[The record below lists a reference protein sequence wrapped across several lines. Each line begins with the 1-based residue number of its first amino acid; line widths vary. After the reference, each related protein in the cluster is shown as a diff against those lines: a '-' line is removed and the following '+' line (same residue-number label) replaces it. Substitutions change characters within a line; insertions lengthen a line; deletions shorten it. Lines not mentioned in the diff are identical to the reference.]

1 MPQFSEWA
9 RQAHFGLR
17 HTETDSGTVGSTD
30 AGPRQESLKSNLSK
44 DWFEEFKDSHQ
55 RSQVFTKI
63 IPLIQTPDEKIVR
76 NVVFNRKSKQ
86 LMHLQVH
93 PSPGPQPRPLGH
105 TTGQYDSQSS
115 KSNGGEEQCSIRW
128 SILNKNLILSYRSTL
143 QSCGSLDSL
152 FLVFHEHHS
161 CSILVQGEK
170 QEWGLGVLPLKFLK
184 KLSTFLYILHGQYDK
199 LKSDLQKRFHI
210 VFEGVAKAANSA
222 PLSKIYTDLYII
234 EGEASENNQE
244 HEVRH
249 LERASRRPAV
259 TETIITC
266 ENILKACP
274 QSPEPRVV
282 LTKGVAGVGKT
293 VLTQKFSLDWAEGR
307 ANQELQMVF
316 PFTFRDLNL
325 LRDKQFS
332 LVELLH
338 HFFSSSKALC
348 SSQQLQVLFI
358 FDGLDECRLP
368 LDFGQTPVLSDP
380 TESVSLDVLLVNLI
394 KGNLLPTARLWITTR
409 HAAANLIP
417 AECVSMVT
425 EVIGFIDWQKELYFR
440 KRFRDDTIISH
451 IKSIRSL
458 YIMSHIPIF
467 CWILSTVIQKL
478 LEQTEKPELPQ
489 TLTKMYVHFLVVQA
503 KVQKI
508 KYQQGSGADLHWTP
522 ETREM
527 VLSLGKLAFEQLQ
540 KGNLIFYECDL
551 SECGLDA
558 KAVSK
563 DSGVFTQVLKEES
576 GLYQNKVYCFI
587 HLTVQEFLAAL
598 HVHQTFFSS
607 GENLMG
613 TPNSSE
619 KPESEVSFYCS
630 AVDQALQSPNGHLD
644 LFLRFLLGL
653 SLPTNQKLL
662 EGLLTQTGSNQTT
675 EETVKYIKQKLDEK
689 DLSAE
694 RSLNLLNC
702 LNELDDLSLVKEMQK
717 NWARLS
723 FKDISPAYQSA
734 LCYLLLASSDA
745 DEFDLRKYD
754 PSETALLRLLPV
766 VKASTKAIVSGCELS
781 PLGCERLASVL
792 SSSSVTYLDLS
803 HNDLQDTGVEL
814 LCDALKNAPCR
825 LKTLRLSPAGKR
837 WMVPGLKKYFCDL
850 SLDPNTAYRHLS
862 LSDDNRTMTW
872 VKEAHQR
879 PNHEDRFTYYAQVLG
894 DTELKGCCYWEVDW
908 AGQGGVSIAATYKGI
923 SRKGKGM
930 ECRFGDNDLSWSLRI
945 CDGDYF
951 FWHNNIYTSNI
962 SSGKGGVPQTER
974 ACLQGEW
981 ACFWT

>member
-1 MPQFSEWA
+1 MDHSGARRKTDQKHKLEAEPDQDYPRPKSGPDPSVASESDKSMGHGINFLTQIGSSPDH
-9 RQAHFGLR
+9 RC
-17 HTETDSGTVGSTD
+17 SSTD

-55 RSQVFTKI
+55 REENLSAAEGHMSPTELDHTFQLLK
-63 IPLIQTPDEKIVR
+63 EKVHDTVER
-76 NVVFNRKSKQ
+76 E
-86 LMHLQVH
+86 LQKFYKFLT
-93 PSPGPQPRPLGH
+93 SD
-105 TTGQYDSQSS
+105 DSQSS
-115 KSNGGEEQCSIRW
+115 KSEGGEEQCSRE
-128 SILNKNLILSYRSTL
+128 ILRITPDVLREMGL
-143 QSCGSLDSL
+143 
-152 FLVFHEHHS
+152 
-161 CSILVQGEK
+161 EK
-170 QEWGLGVLPLKFLK
+170 LAERLESKTKSGF
-184 KLSTFLYILHGQYDK
+184 SDK

-307 ANQELQMVF
+307 A
-316 PFTFRDLNL
+316 TRSSKWCS
-325 LRDKQFS
+325 RS
-332 LVELLH
+332 LSETSMCSETNSSAWWSCCTTSSVHPKLSAAPNSSRC
-338 HFFSSSKALC
+338 SSSLTVWMSA
-348 SSQQLQVLFI
+348 
-358 FDGLDECRLP
+358 
-368 LDFGQTPVLSDP
+368 DFLWTSAKPSLSDP

-425 EVIGFIDWQKELYFR
+425 E
-440 KRFRDDTIISH
+440 
-451 IKSIRSL
+451 SIRSL

-508 KYQQGSGADLHWTP
+508 KYHDGSGADLHWTP

-702 LNELDDLSLVKEMQK
+702 LNELDDL
-717 NWARLS
+717 N
-723 FKDISPAYQSA
+723 P
-734 LCYLLLASSDA
+734 

-781 PLGCERLASVL
+781 PLSCERLASVL

-803 HNDLQDTGVEL
+803 YNDLQDTGVEL

-825 LKTLRLSPAGKR
+825 LKTLRLSGCLVSERGGAAL
-837 WMVPGLKKYFCDL
+837 VSVL
-850 SLDPNTAYRHLS
+850 SSSHSS
-862 LSDDNRTMTW
+862 LSELD
-872 VKEAHQR
+872 VSF
-879 PNHEDRFTYYAQVLG
+879 NHLG
-894 DTELKGCCYWEVDW
+894 PSAERLKELKEDPHC
-908 AGQGGVSIAATYKGI
+908 
-923 SRKGKGM
+923 
-930 ECRFGDNDLSWSLRI
+930 
-945 CDGDYF
+945 
-951 FWHNNIYTSNI
+951 
-962 SSGKGGVPQTER
+962 P
-974 ACLQGEW
+974 LQSV
-981 ACFWT
+981 T

>member
-1 MPQFSEWA
+1 MSPTELDHTFQL
-9 RQAHFGLR
+9 LR
-17 HTETDSGTVGSTD
+17 EKVLDTVE
-30 AGPRQESLKSNLSK
+30 QE
-44 DWFEEFKDSHQ
+44 
-55 RSQVFTKI
+55 
-63 IPLIQTPDEKIVR
+63 
-76 NVVFNRKSKQ
+76 
-86 LMHLQVH
+86 LQKFYKFLT
-93 PSPGPQPRPLGH
+93 SD
-105 TTGQYDSQSS
+105 DSQSS
-115 KSNGGEEQCSIRW
+115 KSNGGEEQCS
-128 SILNKNLILSYRSTL
+128 SEILKITPEVLREMGL
-143 QSCGSLDSL
+143 
-152 FLVFHEHHS
+152 
-161 CSILVQGEK
+161 EK
-170 QEWGLGVLPLKFLK
+170 LAERLESKEV
-184 KLSTFLYILHGQYDK
+184 
-199 LKSDLQKRFHI
+199 HI

-259 TETIITC
+259 TETSITC
-266 ENILKACP
+266 ENILKARP

-332 LVELLH
+332 PVELLH

-417 AECVSMVT
+417 AECISMVT

-458 YIMSHIPIF
+458 YIMSLIPIF

-478 LEQTEKPELPQ
+478 LEQTEEPELPQ

-607 GENLMG
+607 GENLMV
-613 TPNSSE
+613 TPHSSE

-662 EGLLTQTGSNQTT
+662 EGLLTQTGSNQTS

-702 LNELDDLSLVKEMQK
+702 LNELDDLSLVKEIQK

-792 SSSSVTYLDLS
+792 SSSSVTHLDLS

-814 LCDALKNAPCR
+814 LCDALKNPLCR
-825 LKTLRLSPAGKR
+825 LKTLSNNCLIVIFYLCLVYSFSNTALYINNSHTRLFTSYLFTGYLFCPFAAVHNLSHIFIHGNT
-837 WMVPGLKKYFCDL
+837 VSTNFCDL

-872 VKEAHQR
+872 VKEEHQR
-879 PNHEDRFTYYAQVLG
+879 PNHEDGFTYYAQVLG

-930 ECRFGDNDLSWSLRI
+930 DCRFGDNDLSWSLRI

-962 SSGKGGVPQTER
+962 SSGRGGVSSDRKGVSSGRVGVFLDFEGGALSFYRVSADGELFHLHTFCSSFSEPLFPGFRLWTEGSSLSLVKKEEIVSSSK
-974 ACLQGEW
+974 CWVSFYG
-981 ACFWT
+981 